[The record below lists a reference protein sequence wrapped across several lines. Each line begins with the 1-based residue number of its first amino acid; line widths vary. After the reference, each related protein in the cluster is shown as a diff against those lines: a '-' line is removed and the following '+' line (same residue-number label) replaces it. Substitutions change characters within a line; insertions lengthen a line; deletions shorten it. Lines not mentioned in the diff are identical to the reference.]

1 MGRKGNGG
9 SSDGGVFASQV
20 RQDEA
25 LTASTRRGRVYTGPP
40 VSLKFS
46 RPTRNDPLATLS
58 LLDPSAR
65 LARDSLVLIASV
77 STAHTAAVLFKRSQ
91 MVLGIRDGF
100 VRLETVF
107 SPSWPL
113 RREVSI
119 RLAIGKRVTG

>member
-25 LTASTRRGRVYTGPP
+25 LTASTRRGRVYSGPP

-91 MVLGIRDGF
+91 MVLGF